1 VSALVVFLTLVLIF
15 FILITKRLKKIRAEQ
30 LPYQINAIEMANR
43 GTTTTRGST
52 IHNAFSTTSTQT
64 QRYNFFIQ
72 TSKTNLYFF

>member
-52 IHNAFSTTSTQT
+52 IHNTFSTTSTQT